1 MRNQQQTKWNNYD
14 CAGKF
19 ATLQL
24 SRIQSLAAIQPT
36 FDAKG
41 CDGGS
46 GEASGD
52 YPNEHSHR
60 IEMLSPVTSG
70 QMFFCW
76 FGIRFPGGAHLNSRI
91 EFRNSGVR
99 PYEFQPAQ
107 FSSPDFSGVR
117 LGQLRDEIYF
127 SRIFI
132 RSDFLFYKLL
142 QLPFQILR
150 RNMGL
155 VEDHESF
162 RNETMQLLG

>member
-41 CDGGS
+41 CDGRS

-60 IEMLSPVTSG
+60 IEMLPAVTSG
-70 QMFFCW
+70 KMFFCW
-76 FGIRFPGGAHLNSRI
+76 YEVRFPAPSVKAGLTLR
-91 EFRNSGVR
+91 VL
-99 PYEFQPAQ
+99 EFQPAQ
-107 FSSPDFSGVR
+107 FSSPDFSGGR
-117 LGQLRDEIYF
+117 LG
-127 SRIFI
+127 
-132 RSDFLFYKLL
+132 
-142 QLPFQILR
+142 
-150 RNMGL
+150 
-155 VEDHESF
+155 
-162 RNETMQLLG
+162 